1 MRKLNAFLAGLL
13 TLSGTLSASTVS
25 FTLNIPKYAEGLMMN
40 ISENGDYRD
49 NVPLANGENNFELAE
64 GSSFNIQGTTPY
76 QISKVTNKAGTTVST
91 GNYWYMYPN
100 SSDDGQ
106 VYTIDVINLDDA
118 RTASCTVNVDDASRV
133 SATLSGT
140 STRVSL
146 QNGTQTLRFDPEN
159 ENILYVSSSDYY
171 LPLYSVK
178 VDDAVVPL
186 ESGQHA
192 VPLTNGCNVDIIAK
206 IPEVPVTV
214 TFNINETGEGCVTD
228 VKVDDEAVTDFDGH
242 ELTMTAGH
250 RLSFTVPSTFSLDSF
265 SINGESTYYSGG
277 YAYSMTVTANTT
289 IDIEAHRYATYKC
302 KVMVTDPTH
311 IRLYAGRSTYGTPIQ
326 LSGPVSDIEVP
337 ENDAYLAWKAADG
350 CKINDVTADGIPVTY
365 DYIEVTDGMTLSF
378 NTAEIVM
385 DKTAVFWIDNKEALD
400 DGSYSYLTLMANT
413 ANYDRVDLSSALQTG
428 YSLIPFYD
436 GYTSFGLGWYTTN
449 NVVGKVYLNGT
460 EQEAMW
466 GQYTFS
472 PLNDG
477 DVVKVFLSNEPEE
490 CHVSFTVDEGID
502 ATVVRDI
509 ISNVGNW
516 REGFTTFAGTQ
527 VNIAPVQGVG
537 LAVKVN
543 GVEVPEDND
552 AGSHQFVVV
561 EPRTE
566 VAISKAGTD
575 GIATVG
581 AENADAQVY
590 NLQGVKVGSSKDL
603 NRLPA
608 GIYIVNGRKL
618 IVK

>member
-1 MRKLNAFLAGLL
+1 M
-13 TLSGTLSASTVS
+13 
-25 FTLNIPKYAEGLMMN
+25 
-40 ISENGDYRD
+40 
-49 NVPLANGENNFELAE
+49 
-64 GSSFNIQGTTPY
+64 
-76 QISKVTNKAGTTVST
+76 
-91 GNYWYMYPN
+91 
-100 SSDDGQ
+100 
-106 VYTIDVINLDDA
+106 
-118 RTASCTVNVDDASRV
+118 
-133 SATLSGT
+133 
-140 STRVSL
+140 
-146 QNGTQTLRFDPEN
+146 
-159 ENILYVSSSDYY
+159 
-171 LPLYSVK
+171 
-178 VDDAVVPL
+178 
-186 ESGQHA
+186 
-192 VPLTNGCNVDIIAK
+192 
-206 IPEVPVTV
+206 
-214 TFNINETGEGCVTD
+214 
-228 VKVDDEAVTDFDGH
+228 
-242 ELTMTAGH
+242 
-250 RLSFTVPSTFSLDSF
+250 
-265 SINGESTYYSGG
+265 
-277 YAYSMTVTANTT
+277 
-289 IDIEAHRYATYKC
+289 
-302 KVMVTDPTH
+302 
-311 IRLYAGRSTYGTPIQ
+311 
-326 LSGPVSDIEVP
+326 
-337 ENDAYLAWKAADG
+337 
-350 CKINDVTADGIPVTY
+350 
-365 DYIEVTDGMTLSF
+365 
-378 NTAEIVM
+378 
-385 DKTAVFWIDNKEALD
+385 
-400 DGSYSYLTLMANT
+400 
-413 ANYDRVDLSSALQTG
+413 DLSSALQTG

-436 GYTSFGLGWYTTN
+436 GYTSFGLGWYTNN

-490 CHVSFTVDEGID
+490 CHVSFTVDEGLD

-581 AENADAQVY
+581 AENADAPVY